1 MNPGARAPGPWKF
14 SGEADLLFVL
24 GTLGFGCGGGISS
37 QTWNPPGRAH
47 EGVFFF
53 SFIFSGIGDRLLTGG
68 EILYSGKR
76 RKEKG
81 KGKKKGVLGN
91 CFGVGGDV

>member
-47 EGVFFF
+47 GGGVFFF
-53 SFIFSGIGDRLLTGG
+53 CFFGNRGSTFNWRGDTVLG
-68 EILYSGKR
+68 E
-76 RKEKG
+76 EKG
-81 KGKKKGVLGN
+81 KKGVLGN
-91 CFGVGGDV
+91 CFGVGGDVLGFLLS